1 MSQTPS
7 APSPDAPLPIFNYT
21 DNQWHPQP
29 YAQGPFGGL
38 HGGAVS
44 GLLVGEIE
52 AKAQAEGLG
61 RAVSATVYLVRP
73 APLSPLTTDIQTV
86 RAGGRLSVYENSLIA
101 GEKLQSKASVYLLQP
116 VSFEGMT
123 EAPHSDFETERGRI
137 EALPQ
142 WAFQKEVAPNR
153 FGGLKTFLDAI
164 DVRQDRDMV
173 WVKPLYPLIENT
185 RTPLGTA
192 ISIADFSTLFEVV
205 HNERPPA
212 AGWPNADISV
222 HLARD
227 PVGEW
232 VGVKESSQWFANG
245 TGLTESTLHD
255 TAGIFGRS
263 CQSVVLLPIK

>member
-1 MSQTPS
+1 MSQTSTTPVYS
-7 APSPDAPLPIFNYT
+7 RK
-21 DNQWHPQP
+21 DNQWHPEP
-29 YAQGPFGGL
+29 CAKGPFGGL

-73 APLSPLTTDIQTV
+73 APLSPLTTDIQAV

-101 GEKLQSKASVYLLQP
+101 GEKLQSKASVTLLQP
-116 VSFEGMT
+116 VSFDGMK
-123 EAPHSDFETERGRI
+123 EPPQIDVDVERERI

-142 WAFQKEVAPNR
+142 WAFQKDADPAR
-153 FGGLKTFLDAI
+153 FGGIKTFLDAI
-164 DVRQDRDMV
+164 DVRQDDGIL
-173 WVKPLYPLIENT
+173 WVKPLQPLLKDT

-205 HNERPPA
+205 NNERPPA

-227 PVGEW
+227 PVGTW
-232 VGVKESSQWFANG
+232 VGIKESSQWFANG

-263 CQSVVLLPIK
+263 CQSVVLLPLK

>member
-1 MSQTPS
+1 MSHTTPT
-7 APSPDAPLPIFNYT
+7 PVYRRK
-21 DNQWHPQP
+21 DNQWHPEP
-29 YAQGPFGGL
+29 CAKGPFGGL

-86 RAGGRLSVYENSLIA
+86 KAGGRLCVYENSLSV
-101 GEKLQSKASVYLLQP
+101 GDKLQAKASVCLLQP
-116 VSFEGMT
+116 VAFDGMT
-123 EAPHSDFETERGRI
+123 EAPHTDFETERTRI

-142 WAFQKEVAPNR
+142 WAFQKEVSPNR
-153 FGGLKTFLDAI
+153 FGGIKTFLDAI
-164 DVRQDRDMV
+164 DVRQDAGML
-173 WVKPLYPLIENT
+173 WVKPLQPLIGDT

-192 ISIADFSTLFEVV
+192 ISIADFSTLFEVIN
-205 HNERPPA
+205 NERPPA

-263 CQSVVLLPIK
+263 CQSVVLLPLK

>member
-1 MSQTPS
+1 MSHTAPTPVYRRK
-7 APSPDAPLPIFNYT
+7 D
-21 DNQWHPQP
+21 DQWHPEP
-29 YAQGPFGGL
+29 FAKGPFGGL

-101 GEKLQSKASVYLLQP
+101 GEKLQSKASVCLLQP
-116 VSFEGMT
+116 VAFEGMT
-123 EAPHSDFETERGRI
+123 EAPQTDFETERARI

-142 WAFQKEVAPNR
+142 WAFQKEASPDR
-153 FGGLKTFLDAI
+153 FGGIKTFLDAI
-164 DVRQDRDMV
+164 DVRQDADML
-173 WVKPLYPLIENT
+173 WVKPLYPLIEDT

-263 CQSVVLLPIK
+263 CQSVVLLPLK